1 MRLTIR
7 PRQTRTQQANEVGH
21 EPLKAYD
28 TIWMEGVEQALVEFR
43 QIHPFADVGGVH
55 AVFIDLDSYEWR
67 VTLRC
72 GQTGYS
78 NARIL
83 LDFGYHLEW
92 VD

>member
-1 MRLTIR
+1 
-7 PRQTRTQQANEVGH
+7 
-21 EPLKAYD
+21 
-28 TIWMEGVEQALVEFR
+28 MEGIDRALVEFR
-43 QIHPFADVGGVH
+43 REHPLAEIAGVH

-92 VD
+92 ID